1 MDEAILLWLDG
12 IAARSEAFNAFITV
26 ISDNPLIKGVPIL
39 SAFEDLPDPRAE
51 NTRHDLGELL
61 VIAFVS
67 VLCGA
72 TSCAEM
78 AAFGRAK
85 ESVFRGFLKLKHA
98 VPSHDTFSAVFR
110 MIDPKALDAAFG
122 RVLADV
128 AALLRDGDVIAVDG
142 KALRGARDAG
152 ESGRTRMMV
161 SAYAARLRLTLAS
174 VPADRGTELEA
185 AIEALG
191 LIALKGK
198 VVTADALHCNRRT
211 VAAINAGG
219 GDWCLALKANQ
230 DSLLSDARASFGAEP
245 DAHPSALS
253 EDIGHGRTE
262 TRKATVVSSKALAEH
277 HEFPGLKAFGR
288 VEATRKTAEGTTS
301 ETRYFAL
308 SWVPTP
314 EVLLATVRAHWAIE
328 NSLHWQ
334 LDVSF
339 REDAARNRK
348 DNSPGNI
355 AILRRR
361 ALDVMRRDTSKGSLS
376 IKLKR
381 AGWDDDFLRNVLT
394 HISQVRR

>member
-1 MDEAILLWLDG
+1 MDSGWRTRPTEPV
-12 IAARSEAFNAFITV
+12 AAMHLF
-26 ISDNPLIKGVPIL
+26 L
-39 SAFEDLPDPRAE
+39 SAFEDVPDPRAE

-78 AAFGRAK
+78 AAFERAK

-110 MIDPKALDAAFG
+110 VIDPKALDAAFG

-128 AALLRDGDVIAVDG
+128 AALLREGDVIAVDG
-142 KALRGARDAG
+142 KALRGARDPG
-152 ESGRTRMMV
+152 ESARTRMMV
-161 SAYAARLRLTLAS
+161 SAYASRLRLTLAS
-174 VPADRGTELEA
+174 VPADRGAELEA
-185 AIEALG
+185 ALEVLG
-191 LIALKGK
+191 LVALRGK

-230 DSLLSDARASFGAEP
+230 DSLLSDARACFGTLKEG
-245 DAHPSALS
+245 HPVAAT
-253 EDIGHGRTE
+253 EDVGHGRKE
-262 TRKATVVSSKALAEH
+262 TRKAVVVEAKGLAEH
-277 HEFPGLKAFGR
+277 HEFPGLAAFGR
-288 VEATRKTAEGTTS
+288 IEASRETDGAGTS
-301 ETRYFAL
+301 ETRFFAL
-308 SWVPTP
+308 SWMPTP
-314 EVLLATVRAHWAIE
+314 EILLETVRAHWAIE
-328 NSLHWQ
+328 NALHWQ

-348 DNSPGNI
+348 DNGPGNI
-355 AILRRR
+355 AVLRRR
-361 ALDVMRRDTSKGSLS
+361 ALDVVRRDTSKDSLS

-381 AGWDDDFLRNVLT
+381 AGWDDDYLQSILKGLAAA
-394 HISQVRR
+394 

>member
-39 SAFEDLPDPRAE
+39 SAFEDVPDPRAE

-85 ESVFRGFLKLKHA
+85 ESVFRGVLKLKHA

-381 AGWDDDFLRNVLT
+381 AGWDDDFLRNVLNGLLA
-394 HISQVRR
+394 